1 MEYVFTEDYGSPE
14 FQLQH
19 SILSAKVEA
28 LKSGIAVDGI
38 TVGVGV
44 SRPALDTAKP
54 QTFRWLCEQFLR
66 RTKVKTKSR
75 DDTKTKAKRS
85 LESCCQEPIK
95 RNQPNAE
102 KFGDFPLSGSWA
114 MKLSHLEIL
123 RDRVAEMKGKTGG
136 PSAANMRVKHLRGL
150 FRWAATRGLLEHD
163 IAAHLER
170 VGERTGGHHTWTA
183 EELAAYEKRH
193 FVGTVAR
200 MAFDI
205 FQYTGCR
212 ISDIIKVGPKHVH
225 DDKDRRGKP
234 IKVLRFHTT
243 KKKAGD
249 EVGPEVSVGMGL
261 PLLDLIAACNQKGEA
276 TWLVTER
283 GKPFASP
290 TAFGNKFRDWVREAG
305 LPTGDRQKGIK
316 GCVPHGIRKS
326 VASRAAENG
335 ATHQQ
340 AMAMF
345 GWLTEKEFTDYARK
359 ASRRKMGREA
369 ITLLSK

>member
-1 MEYVFTEDYGSPE
+1 M
-14 FQLQH
+14 
-19 SILSAKVEA
+19 
-28 LKSGIAVDGI
+28 
-38 TVGVGV
+38 
-44 SRPALDTAKP
+44 
-54 QTFRWLCEQFLR
+54 
-66 RTKVKTKSR
+66 SR
-75 DDTKTKAKRS
+75 DETKLKAKRI
-85 LESCCQEPIK
+85 LESCCQESLH
-95 RNQPNAE
+95 RNKPNGD
-102 KFGDFPLSGSWA
+102 KFADFPLSL

-123 RDRVAEMKGKTGG
+123 RDRAAERKGKIGG
-136 PSAANMRVKHLRGL
+136 PSAANMRVKHLRGV
-150 FRWAATRGLLEHD
+150 FRWAAKRDLVEHD
-163 IAAHLER
+163 IAAHLDR
-170 VGERTGGHHTWTA
+170 VGERTGGHHTWTP
-183 EELAAYEKRH
+183 EQLAAYEKRH

-212 ISDIIKVGPKHVH
+212 ISDIVKLGDKNVQ

-234 IKVLRFHTT
+234 IRVLNFHTT

-249 EVGPEVSVGMGL
+249 EKGPEVWLAMCP
-261 PLLDLIAACNQKGEA
+261 PLLESIAACNQKGEA

-305 LPTGDRQKGIK
+305 LPTGNREKGIK

-345 GWLTEKEFTDYARK
+345 GWLTEKEFTDYSKK

-369 ITLLSK
+369 IALLSK